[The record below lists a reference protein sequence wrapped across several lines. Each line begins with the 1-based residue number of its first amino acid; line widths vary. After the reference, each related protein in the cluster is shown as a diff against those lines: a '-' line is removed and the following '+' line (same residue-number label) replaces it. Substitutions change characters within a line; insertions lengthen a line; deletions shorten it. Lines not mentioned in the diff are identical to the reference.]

1 MLAFGTGLPTTP
13 QTTPSTSG
21 WSSLRLGYKEGL
33 AQSFPTLSL
42 LGTVMDRLHSH
53 GCTQGH
59 VGNQLIEQPE
69 ASRVQ
74 TGNSFVFLQQLPS
87 DLPYQTA
94 FLYLLTRLMDPIT
107 LPSLPVLRTSL
118 ILVIKTYSQ
127 AWPSQTQN
135 ISPMQFNAQPP
146 LPQPRPPPSLQLSAD
161 LQALE
166 NDLYFHRPFM
176 PPPPT
181 PSSLLGRSGERGM
194 VQSGP
199 GCYLM
204 DAFVIQC

>member
-146 LPQPRPPPSLQLSAD
+146 LPQPRPPPL
-161 LQALE
+161 
-166 NDLYFHRPFM
+166 
-176 PPPPT
+176 
-181 PSSLLGRSGERGM
+181 PSSLVLTCRPWRMICISTALSCLLHLHPALSWVGVGKGGWYK
-194 VQSGP
+194 VD
-199 GCYLM
+199 L
-204 DAFVIQC
+204 AAT